1 LKRKTPRGVWALRGV
16 TAAITLIVLVV
27 VATVG
32 YSAYE
37 DYSGIRSGAA
47 SGSSLIAGSAV
58 YDEATGGEIISFNV
72 TVPNRGLYSVNVTI
86 DCSSSNSA
94 VACQRAS
101 ALVPPGQSQLLR
113 FVMTVS
119 DVKQFLSSPDRQ
131 INGTV
136 DLGLEPF
143 ASLSVGVNF
152 TSFVQLPEGA

>member
-1 LKRKTPRGVWALRGV
+1 LKRRTPGGVWALRGV
-16 TAAITLIVLVV
+16 TAAITLIVLIV
-27 VATVG
+27 VATVA

-37 DYSGIRSGAA
+37 DYSGIRSGVA
-47 SGSSLIAGSAV
+47 SGNSLIAGSAV
-58 YDEATGGEIISFNV
+58 YNETSGAEIISFNV

-101 ALVPPGQSQLLR
+101 ASIPPGQSQMLR

-119 DVKQFLSSPDRQ
+119 DVQQFLASSDHQ